1 MPESSVIAIPLETT
15 PSCDNSEPVG
25 HAESHALT
33 ALERLI
39 WERQEL
45 GRQISQKFEADGMV
59 SAATMTEYVT
69 VSQ

>member
-1 MPESSVIAIPLETT
+1 MIAVPLETW
-15 PSCDNSEPVG
+15 PCDNSEPVA

-39 WERQEL
+39 WDRQEL